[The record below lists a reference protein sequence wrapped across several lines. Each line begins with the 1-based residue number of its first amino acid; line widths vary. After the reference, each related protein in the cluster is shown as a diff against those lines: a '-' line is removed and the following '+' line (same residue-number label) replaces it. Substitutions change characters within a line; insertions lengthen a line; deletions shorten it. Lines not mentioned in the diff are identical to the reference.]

1 VEFDKTRFQKQLLSK
16 LMVEKHT
23 IITVKCSEKQIQI
36 PGKSKSN
43 LSLSTCTSGRG
54 ELLKARIHGALAC

>member
-1 VEFDKTRFQKQLLSK
+1 
-16 LMVEKHT
+16 MVEKHT
-23 IITVKCSEKQIQI
+23 IITVKCSEKQIRI